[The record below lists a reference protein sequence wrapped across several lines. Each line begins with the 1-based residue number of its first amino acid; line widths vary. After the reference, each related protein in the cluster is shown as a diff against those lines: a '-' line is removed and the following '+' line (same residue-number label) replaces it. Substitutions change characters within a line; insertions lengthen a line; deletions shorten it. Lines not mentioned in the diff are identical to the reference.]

1 MTENERRLIGVLSTD
16 AWTPAADVA
25 RVLGVTTRT
34 VRNYASRLNRQ
45 SPAGDPVVE
54 SSPRGYRLARSSSLP
69 LSRGRADDL
78 STLLIGRLVAAREP
92 VGTYD
97 LADELHVSDSTL
109 ARALREARAV
119 VAPFNL
125 AIDARR
131 GRLSLAGAELDKRHL
146 MSHLLST
153 ESSQNF
159 LEFTRGSLLSRPY
172 DSAAAARLV
181 ERALTEQGRTFND
194 YGLGNIVMHVIIMA
208 ERSSDEGLLD
218 VGVDA
223 GEMRG
228 TSAWRASEAIC
239 RALDELDGGTGA
251 ASLAACDAEVYYLSL
266 VVASNSVSPSG
277 WMVEKDN
284 IAEFIEAEVVNLSR
298 ETVAALE
305 RAYGLEP
312 FDEGFQV
319 RLAVHLHGLLQRSRS
334 GSFVRNPLAAETK
347 QSYPLY
353 YDMAVFVASEITRRT
368 GLAVNEDEIAFLSF
382 HIGGYFEIRP
392 PDALRVTCAFLYI
405 GYHDMQANALERIRR
420 RFGDAISV
428 TTEASAL
435 TVDAAALACDV
446 VISPMPIDAPQSGA
460 VVIVDPFVSDASL
473 DAIDEQVRLAH
484 ARRRSAEL
492 SSALHRFLRPEL
504 FHRNLYADGTE
515 EMVRRLVDECV
526 ALGLCAPSFADE
538 VLEREAL
545 SSTAFFN
552 QIAIPHSMSPSAH
565 RSFLAIVVNDR
576 PMPWGGQEVRMV
588 MLLGL
593 GETDRRSFRLLFDS
607 LLEALSESANVA
619 ALLDSTDYADFV
631 ERLLGLI

>member
-208 ERSSDEGLLD
+208 ERSGDEGLLD

-239 RALDELDGGTGA
+239 RALDELDGGADAT
-251 ASLAACDAEVYYLSL
+251 SLAACDAEVYYLSL

-368 GLAVNEDEIAFLSF
+368 GLAVNEDEIAFL
-382 HIGGYFEIRP
+382 
-392 PDALRVTCAFLYI
+392 YI

-446 VISPMPIDAPQSGA
+446 VISPMPIEAPQSGA

>member
-1 MTENERRLIGVLSTD
+1 
-16 AWTPAADVA
+16 
-25 RVLGVTTRT
+25 
-34 VRNYASRLNRQ
+34 
-45 SPAGDPVVE
+45 
-54 SSPRGYRLARSSSLP
+54 
-69 LSRGRADDL
+69 
-78 STLLIGRLVAAREP
+78 
-92 VGTYD
+92 
-97 LADELHVSDSTL
+97 
-109 ARALREARAV
+109 
-119 VAPFNL
+119 
-125 AIDARR
+125 
-131 GRLSLAGAELDKRHL
+131 
-146 MSHLLST
+146 
-153 ESSQNF
+153 
-159 LEFTRGSLLSRPY
+159 
-172 DSAAAARLV
+172 
-181 ERALTEQGRTFND
+181 
-194 YGLGNIVMHVIIMA
+194 
-208 ERSSDEGLLD
+208 
-218 VGVDA
+218 
-223 GEMRG
+223 
-228 TSAWRASEAIC
+228 
-239 RALDELDGGTGA
+239 
-251 ASLAACDAEVYYLSL
+251 
-266 VVASNSVSPSG
+266 
-277 WMVEKDN
+277 
-284 IAEFIEAEVVNLSR
+284 
-298 ETVAALE
+298 
-305 RAYGLEP
+305 
-312 FDEGFQV
+312 
-319 RLAVHLHGLLQRSRS
+319 
-334 GSFVRNPLAAETK
+334 
-347 QSYPLY
+347 
-353 YDMAVFVASEITRRT
+353 
-368 GLAVNEDEIAFLSF
+368 
-382 HIGGYFEIRP
+382 
-392 PDALRVTCAFLYI
+392 
-405 GYHDMQANALERIRR
+405 MQANALERIRR

-446 VISPMPIDAPQSGA
+446 VISPMPIEAPQSGA

-607 LLEALSESANVA
+607 LLFDSLLEALSESANVA